1 MANLR
6 EEYTQHIQDTAPD
19 MDKLWNRISE
29 EIDKKEAENMN
40 ETTYTENRQQINR
53 SGGYM
58 KIAAVAAAFIVV
70 FAGINIMNE
79 SKKTKAAMDNI
90 PLSRPDRTEETAS
103 EKNDGNTTTNGS
115 ADNKTDQKSKDDRK
129 EATFD
134 VDGYYN
140 MTDGASEAVKS
151 TVKYNQLRLTAT
163 DTVAYVADY
172 IPQGDEYFVEDKVF
186 KSTDLFVDVT
196 VLDAELSAD
205 KGATYTL
212 QVNAAYDKN
221 GTTTDTELVINSS
234 TPYILQ
240 RNREYLLPLK
250 ITGANSYSIVFE
262 NAPQIEI
269 TLDGGA
275 VFQNGWTALDSSAQS
290 LEKDSLSVNDFYFD
304 RMKYTP
310 ELDMES
316 FLEQWNNA

>member
-1 MANLR
+1 MANLK

-29 EIDKKEAENMN
+29 EIDKKETENMN

-90 PLSRPDRTEETAS
+90 PLSRPDRKDDTS
-103 EKNDGNTTTNGS
+103 SRNKNTDRK
-115 ADNKTDQKSKDDRK
+115 DNKAANITDDKSDETVENNARPSIDFG
-129 EATFD
+129 TSSD
-134 VDGYYN
+134 
-140 MTDGASEAVKS
+140 ASDSVTS
-151 TVKYNQLRLTAT
+151 TVRYNQLSLSDT
-163 DTVAYVADY
+163 DTISFVASYK
-172 IPQGDEYFVEDKVF
+172 PQGDEYFVEDKVF

-205 KGATYTL
+205 NGATYTL

-221 GTTTDTELVINSS
+221 GTMTDTELVINSS

-250 ITGANSYSIVFE
+250 ITGVHSYSIVFE

-290 LEKDSLSVNDFYFD
+290 LEKDSLNINDFYFD